1 MLAITLG
8 GSLFT
13 TQILNC
19 EKITMVLG
27 EDIKLLN
34 TCNISNTGMKTSLTR
49 RVSLGAHC
57 MA

>member
-1 MLAITLG
+1 MLAITLD
-8 GSLFT
+8 GSLLT

-34 TCNISNTGMKTSLTR
+34 TCNISNTGMKTSLK
-49 RVSLGAHC
+49 
-57 MA
+57 

>member
-8 GSLFT
+8 GSLLT
-13 TQILNC
+13 TQILNR

-34 TCNISNTGMKTSLTR
+34 TCNISNTGMKTSLK
-49 RVSLGAHC
+49 
-57 MA
+57 